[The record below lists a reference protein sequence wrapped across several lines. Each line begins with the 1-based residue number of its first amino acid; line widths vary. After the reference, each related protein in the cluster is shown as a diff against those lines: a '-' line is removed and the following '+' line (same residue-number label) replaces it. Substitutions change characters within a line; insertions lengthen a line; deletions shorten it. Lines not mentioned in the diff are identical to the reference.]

1 MTVTVYSKPDCP
13 QCDSTR
19 RDLEILGI
27 EYALVD
33 DGRLVGLASETD
45 REALS
50 DATFDYYG
58 RDEHDLLT
66 HDGPFDPRRPRR
78 AMTPVPKPPLD
89 PDFERALRDDG

>member
-33 DGRLVGLASETD
+33 LMQDRAALQRLVGMGYRSAPVVETD
-45 REALS
+45 RGSWSGYDRERIKALL
-50 DATFDYYG
+50 A
-58 RDEHDLLT
+58 
-66 HDGPFDPRRPRR
+66 
-78 AMTPVPKPPLD
+78 
-89 PDFERALRDDG
+89 

>member
-33 DGRLVGLASETD
+33 LMQDRDALARLVAQGEVAMAPGDGEAGETAHEASED
-45 REALS
+45 VGG
-50 DATFDYYG
+50 DD
-58 RDEHDLLT
+58 DE
-66 HDGPFDPRRPRR
+66 
-78 AMTPVPKPPLD
+78 
-89 PDFERALRDDG
+89 PDDDRDDEEDDAEPET

>member
-33 DGRLVGLASETD
+33 LMQDRDALARLVAQGYRSAPVVETD
-45 REALS
+45 RGSWSGYDRERIR
-50 DATFDYYG
+50 T
-58 RDEHDLLT
+58 LL
-66 HDGPFDPRRPRR
+66 
-78 AMTPVPKPPLD
+78 A
-89 PDFERALRDDG
+89 

>member
-33 DGRLVGLASETD
+33 LMQDRDALARLVAQGYRSAPVVETD
-45 REALS
+45 RGSWSGYDRERL
-50 DATFDYYG
+50 
-58 RDEHDLLT
+58 
-66 HDGPFDPRRPRR
+66 
-78 AMTPVPKPPLD
+78 
-89 PDFERALRDDG
+89 RALLA